1 MFMSNLCMAEWFTSF
16 TGGGGRLSP
25 LAKSLMVSLS
35 KNLMRGVPYLLSGD
49 AG

>member
-1 MFMSNLCMAEWFTSF
+1 MSNLCIAEWFTSF
-16 TGGGGRLSP
+16 MGGRLSP
-25 LAKSLMVSLS
+25 LANSLMVSLS

>member
-1 MFMSNLCMAEWFTSF
+1 MFMSNLCMAEWFASF
-16 TGGGGRLSP
+16 TGGGRLSP

>member
-1 MFMSNLCMAEWFTSF
+1 MFMSNICMAEWFASF
-16 TGGGGRLSP
+16 TGGRLSP

-49 AG
+49 AW

>member
-1 MFMSNLCMAEWFTSF
+1 MFMSNFCMTEWFTSF
-16 TGGGGRLSP
+16 IGGGRLSP

-49 AG
+49 TG